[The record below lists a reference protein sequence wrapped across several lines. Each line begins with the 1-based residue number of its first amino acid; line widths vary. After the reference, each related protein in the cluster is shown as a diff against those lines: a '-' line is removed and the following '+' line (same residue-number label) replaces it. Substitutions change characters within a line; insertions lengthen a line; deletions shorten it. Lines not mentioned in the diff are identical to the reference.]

1 MNYLLDTC
9 LLSEL
14 CKLRPNTGVIDWIMG
29 TDESRLF
36 VSALSLSEIQK
47 GIAKLETGKRK
58 SSIQTWLDQDLLQRF
73 NGKILSVNLDTA
85 LEWGLFCGKSESKGR
100 PVPVIDSLLA
110 VTAIVHNLCVVTRNE
125 GDFEPFPVKILNPWE

>member
-14 CKLRPNTGVIDWIMG
+14 CKPQPNTGVVDWIMG
-29 TDESRLF
+29 ADENRLL
-36 VSALSLSEIQK
+36 VSVLSLGEIQK

-58 SSIQTWLDQDLLQRF
+58 SIIQAWLDQDLLQRF
-73 NGKILSVNLDTA
+73 TGRILPVNLDTA
-85 LEWGLFCGKSESKGR
+85 LEWGLLCGASESNGR

-110 VTAIVHNLCVVTRNE
+110 VTAIAHNLCVVTRNE